1 MSPEL
6 SGFLL
11 QAVEFETSVHASG
24 SQELSMFTESHAG
37 HQTRVIYK
45 RHGKETNK
53 KNRLRT
59 FLLRNTH
66 GISLN
71 ASLLNK
77 TRLTREVEHF
87 RPLLADVNSDV

>member
-1 MSPEL
+1 MMDMTVDVYLCIHMHYYGQAYSLWENDHMSPEL

-53 KNRLRT
+53 KKSAQN
-59 FLLRNTH
+59 
-66 GISLN
+66 I
-71 ASLLNK
+71 
-77 TRLTREVEHF
+77 LTKKHSRHF
-87 RPLLADVNSDV
+87 T

>member
-1 MSPEL
+1 MYIYVYTCTITDRRIRCGEMITCL
-6 SGFLL
+6 LNVSGFLL

-53 KNRLRT
+53 TSAQN
-59 FLLRNTH
+59 
-66 GISLN
+66 I
-71 ASLLNK
+71 A
-77 TRLTREVEHF
+77 E
-87 RPLLADVNSDV
+87 